1 MPKSKKVVKQVKRVK
16 SVKPAKQSKQMKS
29 LKPLKLSNDCKNECV
44 KQYPLEPQFKKITDF
59 YTEQMIELKNLC
71 HEAGVKNLFESN
83 DEKLLENSLP
93 ILRNVFDKFK
103 TDINTLKQLLGMKMY
118 GQRMKC
124 ILTSCMSGEQMTQLK
139 SMAQA
144 FASMPPMI
152 ILMMI
157 TQKFLSIARILLNLP
172 SLTLKEI
179 DEQILL
185 KAVAPKKGL
194 AHLQQQCRIYGVLI
208 LHTLIKDLMP
218 SCFKVLFPMLLAKE

>member
-1 MPKSKKVVKQVKRVK
+1 MPKSKKVVKQVKRAK
-16 SVKPAKQSKQMKS
+16 PVKPVKQSKKMKS
-29 LKPLKLSNDCKNECV
+29 LKPSTDCKNECA
-44 KQYPLEPQFKKITDF
+44 KKYPLEPQFKKITDF

-71 HEAGVKNLFESN
+71 DEAGVKNLFESN
-83 DEKLLENSLP
+83 DEKLLEKSLP
-93 ILRNVFDKFK
+93 ILRNVFAKFK
-103 TDINTLKQLLGMKMY
+103 TDMKTLKQLVGMDVY

-124 ILTSCMSGEQMTQLK
+124 VLTSCISDEQMTQLK

-152 ILMMI
+152 ILMTI
-157 TQKFLSIARILLNLP
+157 THKFLSIARILLNLP

-179 DEQILL
+179 DEKILL
-185 KAVAPKKGL
+185 KAVSPKKGVE
-194 AHLQQQCRIYGVLI
+194 HLQQHCRIYGVLI